1 MGKVCEVTGVDLSA
15 EMVMRTKEKLKSL
28 NLSENVTV
36 EKTDAEELTYSENS
50 FDACVSLRLFGHVP
64 ENNRKKIIFELK
76 RVTRGI
82 LILTYYHKNCIQNL
96 IRKKQRRTTEWH
108 PVTYRQIDE
117 ELKQC
122 GLTRVKFL
130 PLLPGIS
137 ETIVVIARK

>member
-1 MGKVCEVTGVDLSA
+1 MASH
-15 EMVMRTKEKLKSL
+15 
-28 NLSENVTV
+28 VTV

-122 GLTRVKFL
+122 GLTRVKFM

-137 ETIVVIARK
+137 ETVVVIARKQ